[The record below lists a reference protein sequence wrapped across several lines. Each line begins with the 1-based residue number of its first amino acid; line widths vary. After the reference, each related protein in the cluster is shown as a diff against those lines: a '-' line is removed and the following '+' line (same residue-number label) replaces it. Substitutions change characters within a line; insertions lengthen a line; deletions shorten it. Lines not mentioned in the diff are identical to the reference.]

1 MKASVFASPRFH
13 RIKLRF
19 FCLGAISGL
28 IALIALECMT
38 PAFYYIPSAALGAMM
53 LMAVL
58 TMVEMSITKSIW
70 KLHKWDLLPF
80 LAAFGTSFYKL
91 EYGVMSGT
99 GLAIIIMLS
108 REARPKY
115 FLEKDHVGKSVTL
128 LLMENLTYPGVD
140 AVNKTIYSEVN
151 NFNGIETLILD
162 MSTMVRVDYSILKN
176 FEFLREELSKK
187 GIALRFVNFSR
198 ESIKR
203 KFLNA
208 DLIVS
213 DSDKVLT
220 TKIESTIQ
228 DKEMIGDTSKIK
240 FLKAGLTEE
249 EDIALEN
256 SVEKNN
262 NAIEESSS
270 YVENLDVLH
279 FKDL

>member
-1 MKASVFASPRFH
+1 M
-13 RIKLRF
+13 
-19 FCLGAISGL
+19 
-28 IALIALECMT
+28 IALETMT

-58 TMVEMSITKSIW
+58 TMVEMSITRSIW

-99 GLAIIIMLS
+99 GIAIIIMLS

-115 FLEKDHVGKSVTL
+115 FLEKDDVGKSVTL

-151 NFNGIETLILD
+151 NFNGIETLFLD
-162 MSTMVRVDYSILKN
+162 MSTMVRVDFTILKN

-187 GIALRFVNFSR
+187 GIALLFVNFSR

-208 DLIVS
+208 GLIVF
-213 DSDKVLT
+213 DEVLT
-220 TKIESTIQ
+220 NNDASSLSTKIEPTPQ
-228 DKEMIGDTSKIK
+228 NKELIGDTAKIK

-249 EDIALEN
+249 EDIVLEN
-256 SVEKNN
+256 IVEKNN
-262 NAIEESSS
+262 NTIEESP
-270 YVENLDVLH
+270 LDVESLNVMH
-279 FKDL
+279 FKDI